1 MSTWFLSPEQ
11 RPAPQPPHPLDA
23 LADTLHKVLAPQGW
37 EVWSFLDDIEVT
49 CPHGPQFTVT
59 MDNDEGVRSWTLTSS
74 AEPAGSAVL
83 TDLDGLHSADYVSS
97 ALGFLCSRH
106 TDDVATVAPQG

>member
-23 LADTLHKVLAPQGW
+23 LATTLHNDLAPQGW

-49 CPHGPQFTVT
+49 CPCGQRVAVT
-59 MDNDEGVRSWTLTSS
+59 TDNSAGTRRWTLTPES
-74 AEPAGSAVL
+74 EPAGTVVL
-83 TDLDGLHSADYVSS
+83 TDLNGLSSVDHVSRI
-97 ALGFLCSRH
+97 LGFLCSRH
-106 TDDVATVAPQG
+106 TDDAATAMQG